1 MEMAT
6 NLYGLG
12 GVLKSIAKA
21 FVKKF
26 AQEAG
31 EAAAKN
37 LAKQL
42 ASEEGVAEILAGGGR
57 MIAGPG
63 TKTPIREVGR
73 LVSDYGGSPE
83 QWVKVTSTAKGH
95 LQTHAYRNIV
105 TGEVVDLKSIL
116 P

>member
-12 GVLKSIAKA
+12 GLTKAIAKA
-21 FVKKF
+21 FLKKF

-31 EAAAKN
+31 ETAAKN

-42 ASEEGVAEILAGGGR
+42 ASEEGVAEILGGGGKV
-57 MIAGPG
+57 IAGPG
-63 TKTPIREVGR
+63 AKTPIREIGR
-73 LVSDYGGSPE
+73 LVSEYGGSPE

-105 TGEVVDLKSIL
+105 TGQVVDLKSIL